1 MRWIRLFENVD
12 IARKVMEEAG
22 LDYDEL
28 VATPESEWD
37 ELPEHHREFM
47 KIRKEIGPNN
57 DLLGVYARIM
67 CDPRQDNLGRMIP
80 ALAHDESDEDV
91 AFNMTWAH
99 TLLTELKDRLSEL
112 TDNTGRKKTPLQFT
126 RTMDLIGRLEHLT
139 LRDYPSVEEPIRD
152 MMREMPK
159 RVWDEAWRKIYRD
172 YKFQPPYDKIEDD
185 ICEMLYEIAVPS
197 DGDEEGFKSRMEELA
212 GMDRPLTPEDFIQA
226 IREIS
231 GMPIGNGIYPHTIG
245 LFDHDSFNEL
255 EDAVAH
261 LADAGIGCI
270 LIHRSEDKYKENVP
284 EGHVLVVLP
293 LADGEIDSVTLY
305 DPAWSHHMTG
315 FLFLGDG
322 TRFRVVQTIVPLA
335 KLEDFIE
342 EVKPR
347 IVGPWQPLLKERMD
361 ELRIKSIDS
370 MDQPTRD
377 EYEDM
382 LNAAIDSN
390 DKAMATALQK
400 KWGDMFYKESASYTM
415 RHLRR
420 FR

>member
-22 LDYDEL
+22 LDYDQL

-67 CDPRQDNLGRMIP
+67 CNPRSSRDDTAERLNLKLGLRPMP
-80 ALAHDESDEDV
+80 DLSPDELV
-91 AFNMTWAH
+91 FHMRWAH
-99 TLLTELKDRLSEL
+99 TLLTELKGRLSEL
-112 TDNTGRKKTPLQFT
+112 TDKRGSKKTPLQFT
-126 RTMDLIGRLEHLT
+126 RFMDLIVQLEQLT
-139 LRDYPSVEEPIRD
+139 RRDYPSEEQEIRD
-152 MMREMPK
+152 MMREMPR

-172 YKFQPPYDKIEDD
+172 YKFQPPYDKIEED
-185 ICEMLYEIAVPS
+185 ICEMLEEIATKTY
-197 DGDEEGFKSRMEELA
+197 GDVEGFESRMKELA

-231 GMPIGNGIYPHTIG
+231 GKPVSKDIYPHTIG
-245 LFDHDSFNEL
+245 LFDPDSIDEFMA
-255 EDAVAH
+255 AVAA
-261 LADAGIGCI
+261 LKDAGIACCWV
-270 LIHRSEDKYKENVP
+270 RESVP

-293 LADGEIDSVTLY
+293 LVDGETDKDRRNYYL
-305 DPAWSHHMTG
+305 TG
-315 FLFLGDG
+315 FLFLDNA

-335 KLEDFIE
+335 ELEDYIE

-347 IVGPWQPLLKERMD
+347 IVGTWQPLLKERMD

-370 MDQPTRD
+370 MKQPSKR

-382 LNAAIDSN
+382 LNAALDAE
-390 DKAMATALQK
+390 DWKKATALQK
-400 KWGDMFYKESASYTM
+400 KWGGMFYKESASYAM
-415 RHLRR
+415 RHLRW